1 MAAQRRRGAGTAG
14 AVPPHG
20 FGDLRIVFRYE
31 SYRVSEVSEDS
42 GAWDEDRMI
51 ARARARRS
59 RGRASTGVP
68 GFRISERNLN

>member
-1 MAAQRRRGAGTAG
+1 MGLVERI
-14 AVPPHG
+14 HG
-20 FGDLRIVFRYE
+20 FGDWRIIFRHK

-42 GAWDEDRMI
+42 GAWEEDRMI

-68 GFRISERNLN
+68 GLRISERSLN